1 MPDAHYLRIIKVL
14 FYLLCLRVLIYLRV
28 IYYLQSKKWVV
39 INKNKSKL
47 SIDTVYTVQ
56 KNIISNYSVSLSL
69 GNLISNMSTS
79 TLILKVTPK

>member
-47 SIDTVYTVQ
+47 SIDTVYIVQ

>member
-47 SIDTVYTVQ
+47 SIDTVYIV
-56 KNIISNYSVSLSL
+56 
-69 GNLISNMSTS
+69 
-79 TLILKVTPK
+79 